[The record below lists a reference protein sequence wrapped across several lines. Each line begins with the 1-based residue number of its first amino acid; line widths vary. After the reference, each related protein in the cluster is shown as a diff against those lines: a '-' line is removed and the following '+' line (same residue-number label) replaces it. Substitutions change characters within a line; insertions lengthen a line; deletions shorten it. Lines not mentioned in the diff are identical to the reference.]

1 MKESFIC
8 GRSVNDIDMYT
19 GALSEF
25 PIEGGLVGP
34 TITCLI
40 SDQFK
45 RLKQGDSFWYETD
58 KQPQAFTLGK
68 CIGFQ

>member
-1 MKESFIC
+1 MFIC
-8 GRSVNDIDMYT
+8 DRSVNDIDMYT

-45 RLKQGDSFWYETD
+45 RLKQGDSFWYETN

-68 CIGFQ
+68 